1 MQNIIVGRYDQD
13 PEAQGCIRPEDGAWQ
28 LVLDKEGIPHL
39 YVRVKFEAD
48 TEGAPATGLLCLED
62 LLPDELSIR
71 SVMEGEFGGRLS
83 EEDERA
89 AVAEHEARRASQPIP
104 CPR

>member
-39 YVRVKFEAD
+39 YVRVKFEPDAPG
-48 TEGAPATGLLCLED
+48 GATTGLLCID
-62 LLPDELSIR
+62 DVLPDGLDTR
-71 SVMEGEFGGRLS
+71 ALMHGEFGGRLS
-83 EEDERA
+83 EDEERA
-89 AVAEHEARRASQPIP
+89 AIAEMQASRAKVPIP